1 MKKSLICAMAI
12 FFSLSLWAEG
22 EVVETFANINQPSA
36 TSAYSRAISSFDNQL
51 PLIYRNARCGTADTI
66 GKTQGIWLCR
76 VVGSATKY
84 NSYVELGQDENTTE
98 GRKEI
103 KFEGGVKGISF
114 AYRQFGYD
122 SAKGDDNAR
131 FILALK
137 INGTPVDSV
146 QFDPQ
151 PQPAL
156 VSGVFTKTLDVKVP
170 AKITIANL
178 SCPKDNPSTHTYG
191 RMVVGPITITPYL
204 LYTKKNVQVA
214 TGSQYTNETL
224 IDNRNNQNPIQY
236 SSSNTDVATVDAN
249 GLVTTIKEG
258 TTTISASWDG
268 ITTTYALTV
277 DGPAK
282 QGLHRVGTYNIRTS
296 GASADTGD
304 KAWSARRDAVVTMIR
319 DTMAFDVVSLQEVS
333 TTQHNYLKE
342 KLGSTYTILYSGT
355 AGGAELLYRT
365 EKYECLDNGTF
376 WLAPDPSTKP
386 SKPSWDAEYVRMT
399 VWAKLKD
406 KQTGEI
412 FVFGATHLDLNPV
425 SIREGARVNTEQL
438 SKIAGDYPCVV
449 TGDMNC
455 EPIDHDPHANF
466 GVYFANSRQ
475 VTKTAPRGSYN
486 TFSSGMNPIG
496 ASKLIDFVYVHNIE
510 VEDYY
515 TSASTIGRSLLPSDH
530 LPTVCTV
537 TLLPT
542 NREKTHY
549 VSSLDELRQVAK
561 TIQPNDTIIVEG
573 DYDFGSEPLKIANTC
588 VIIGKN
594 CTITGQTNLFQLA
607 DFITLDISNIHFKNV
622 TLSANTPDGG
632 VLAGSGLYLHVS
644 DCIIEDCT
652 TEAQGLV
659 CNNHADLTLDH
670 CIFRHN
676 MADKMVGCVY
686 MTNDKDLVVK
696 NCLYQDNQAA
706 KGAAIYATTT
716 GKIYIYGS
724 SFIGNVN
731 KSQGSVAVVAPTS
744 LADVRVVNSTFANN
758 KIDVKASIANKTTG
772 GSAIFLQG
780 GSTSQ
785 LTLMQTTVVGN
796 YTSCLRSGVSASD
809 FVGGA
814 IYVMSGN
821 ISLTN
826 NIIAGNYSSC
836 PRRGDISLVD
846 STAVKTGH
854 NNIFSCQS
862 NMNYRKGLTDVA
874 AEDWTSACNELVS
887 FLGGTASTTYQP
899 ALMAFGSDKEVISIA
914 PLTTTY
920 ASKNIQN
927 IAENMLKAT
936 YVGSDIMNEGGLT
949 GTLERDQ
956 VGAYRAPF
964 DPQAL
969 VNKSVPGAIEY
980 GTKGEPVVSLKEI
993 LFSKNINCS
1002 KPVKTFHNGRIVI
1015 NLNGAYYNLLGQQ
1028 E

>member
-22 EVVETFANINQPSA
+22 EVVETFANINQPTA
-36 TSAYSRAISSFDNQL
+36 TSAYTPTISSFDSQL
-51 PLIYRNARCGTADTI
+51 PLIYRNARCGTSDTI
-66 GKTQGIWLCR
+66 GTTQGVWLCR

-84 NSYVELGQDENTTE
+84 NSYIELGQDENTTE

-103 KFEGGVKGISF
+103 KFEGGIKGISF

-122 SAKGDDNAR
+122 PNKGDDKAR

-137 INGTPVDSV
+137 INGTAVDSV
-146 QFDPQ
+146 QFD

-170 AKITIANL
+170 AKITISNL
-178 SCPKDNPSTHTYG
+178 SYPKDNPSTHTYG

-204 LYTKKNVQVA
+204 LYTKKDVRAVV
-214 TGSQYTNETL
+214 GEQYTNETL
-224 IDNRNNQNPIQY
+224 IDNRDNQTPIQFT
-236 SSSNTDVATVDAN
+236 SSNTDVATVDAN
-249 GLVTTIKEG
+249 GAVTALKEG
-258 TTTISASWDG
+258 TTTIKATWDG
-268 ITTTYALTV
+268 ITTSYTLTV
-277 DGPAK
+277 AAPVGK
-282 QGLHRVGTYNIRTS
+282 SVHRVGTYNIRTS

-319 DTMAFDVVSLQEVS
+319 DTMEFDVVSLQEVS

-342 KLGSTYTILYSGT
+342 KLSSTYTVLYSGT

-376 WLAPDPSTKP
+376 WLAPDPSKKP

-412 FVFGATHLDLNPV
+412 LVFGATHLDLNPV

-438 SKIAGDYPCVV
+438 RQIAGDYPCVV

-466 GVYFANSRQ
+466 GMYFANARQ
-475 VTKTAPRGSYN
+475 ICKVAPRGSYN

-515 TSASTIGRSLLPSDH
+515 TSASTLGRSLLPSDH
-530 LPTVCTV
+530 LPTVCAV
-537 TLLPT
+537 TLLST
-542 NREKTHY
+542 DREKTHR
-549 VSSLDELRQVAK
+549 VTTLDELRQVAK
-561 TIQPNDTIIVEG
+561 TIQPNDTIIIEG
-573 DYDFGSEPLKIANTC
+573 DYDFGTEPLEIANTC
-588 VIIGKN
+588 VIKGEN
-594 CTITGQTNLFQLA
+594 CTITGQTNLFHLA
-607 DFITLDISNIHFKNV
+607 DFITIDISNIQFKNV
-622 TLSANTPDGG
+622 SIPVNTPDGG
-632 VLAGSGLYLHVS
+632 ILSGSGVYLNMT
-644 DCIIEDCT
+644 DCVIEDCT
-652 TEAQGLV
+652 TEGQGLI
-659 CNNHADLTLDH
+659 CNNRADLILDH
-670 CIFRHN
+670 CVFRHN
-676 MADKMVGCVY
+676 VTEKMMGCVY
-686 MTNDKDLVVK
+686 MINNKDLVVK
-696 NCLYQDNQAA
+696 NCLFQENQAA

-731 KSQGSVAVVAPTS
+731 KMQGSVAVVAPSS

-758 KIDVKASIANKTTG
+758 KIDVKASMVNKTTG
-772 GSAIFLQG
+772 GSAIFLQAG
-780 GSTSQ
+780 ETSQ

-796 YTSCLRSGVSASD
+796 YTSCLRNGVTASD

-836 PRRGDISLVD
+836 PRRGDISMVD

-854 NNIFSCQS
+854 NNVFSCQS

-874 AEDWTSACNELVS
+874 AADWTAACNELVS
-887 FLGGTASTTYQP
+887 FLGGTVSTTYQP
-899 ALMAFGSDKEVISIA
+899 ALMAFGPNEDVISIA
-914 PLTTTY
+914 PISTQY
-920 ASKNIQN
+920 ASKNVQN

-956 VGAYRAPF
+956 VGALRAPF
-964 DPQAL
+964 DSQSA
-969 VNKSVPGAIEY
+969 VNKTVPGAVEF
-980 GTKGEPVVSLKEI
+980 GTQGEPVVGLKDI
-993 LFSKNINCS
+993 PSSVAQPQYTKRLY
-1002 KPVKTFHNGRIVI
+1002 NGRILI
-1015 NLNGAYYNLLGQQ
+1015 NVNGINYNLLGGR

>member
-1 MKKSLICAMAI
+1 MKKSLISAIAI

-22 EVVETFANINQPSA
+22 EVVEDFANIDQPSA
-36 TSAYSRAISSFDNQL
+36 TSAYTSIISSFDNHL
-51 PLIYRNARCGTADTI
+51 PLIYRNARCGTSDTI
-66 GKTQGIWLCR
+66 GTTQGIWLCR
-76 VVGSATKY
+76 VVGSAKKY
-84 NSYVELGQDENTTE
+84 NSYIELGQDENTTE

-122 SAKGDDNAR
+122 PNKGDDKAR
-131 FILALK
+131 FILAVK

-146 QFDPQ
+146 QFDPI
-151 PQPAL
+151 PTY

-178 SCPKDNPSTHTYG
+178 SYPKDNPSTHTYG

-204 LYTKKNVQVA
+204 LYTKKDVRAVV
-214 TGSQYTNETL
+214 GEQYTNETL
-224 IDNRNNQNPIQY
+224 IDNRDNQTPIQY
-236 SSSNTDVATVDAN
+236 TSSNTDVATVDAN
-249 GLVTTIKEG
+249 GAVTALKKG
-258 TTTISASWDG
+258 TTTIKATWDG
-268 ITTTYALTV
+268 ITTSYTLTV
-277 DGPAK
+277 AAPVGK
-282 QGLHRVGTYNIRTS
+282 SVHRVGTYNIRTS
-296 GASADTGD
+296 GASSDTGD
-304 KAWSARRDAVVTMIR
+304 KAWSARREAVITMIR

-333 TTQHNYLKE
+333 TTQHNYIKE
-342 KLGSTYTILYSGT
+342 KLSSTYTLLYSET

-365 EKYECLDNGTF
+365 EKYECLESGTF
-376 WLAPDPSTKP
+376 WLAPDPSKKP

-412 FVFGATHLDLNPV
+412 LVFGATHLDLNPV

-438 SKIAGDYPCVV
+438 RQIAGDYPCVV

-455 EPIDHDPHANF
+455 EPNDHDPHANF
-466 GVYFANSRQ
+466 GVYFANARQ
-475 VTKTAPRGSYN
+475 ICKVAPRGSYN

-515 TSASTIGRSLLPSDH
+515 TSASTLGRSLLPSDH

-542 NREKTHY
+542 DREKTHY

-594 CTITGQTNLFQLA
+594 CTITGKTNLFQLA

-652 TEAQGLV
+652 TEAQGLI
-659 CNNHADLTLDH
+659 CNNRADLALDH

-676 MADKMVGCVY
+676 VTDKMMGCVY

-696 NCLYQDNQAA
+696 NCLFQDNQAA

-731 KSQGSVAVVAPTS
+731 KMQGSVAVVAPTS

-758 KIDVKASIANKTTG
+758 KIDVKASLANKTTG
-772 GSAIFLQG
+772 GSAIFLQA

-836 PRRGDISLVD
+836 PRRGDISMVD

-874 AEDWTSACNELVS
+874 MEDWTSACNELVS

-899 ALMAFGSDKEVISIA
+899 ALMAFGPNEDVISIA
-914 PLTTTY
+914 PVSTQY
-920 ASKNIQN
+920 ASKNVQN

-949 GTLERDQ
+949 GTLELDQ

-980 GTKGEPVVSLKEI
+980 GTKGEPVVGLKEI
-993 LFSKNINCS
+993 PFANKLDYSQ
-1002 KPVKTFHNGRIVI
+1002 PVKTLHNGRIVI
-1015 NLNGAYYNLLGQQ
+1015 NINGAHYNLLGQQ

>member
-1 MKKSLICAMAI
+1 MKKLL
-12 FFSLSLWAEG
+12 LSLVALTIITTLCAATTVTEDYKN
-22 EVVETFANINQPSA
+22 VNQPSA
-36 TSAYSRAISSFDNQL
+36 TSSYTPTICSFDNQL

-66 GKTQGIWLCR
+66 GTTQGIWLCR
-76 VVGSATKY
+76 VVGSATKHNAY
-84 NSYVELGQDENTTE
+84 IEIGQDENTQE
-98 GRKEI
+98 GREEI

-114 AYRQFGYD
+114 AYRQFGFD
-122 SAKGDDNAR
+122 PNKGDDNAR
-131 FILALK
+131 FILAVR
-137 INGTPVDSV
+137 INGTGIDSV

-151 PQPAL
+151 KTP
-156 VSGVFTKTLDVKVP
+156 VSGVFTRAMDVKVP

-178 SCPKDNPSTHTYG
+178 SFPKDDPTSYTYG

-204 LYTKKNVQVA
+204 LYTSKNVKIMV
-214 TGSQYTNETL
+214 GDQYTNENL
-224 IDNRNNQNPIQY
+224 IDNRDNQTPIQY

-249 GLVTTIKEG
+249 GLVTALKDG
-258 TTTISASWDG
+258 TTTIRATWDG
-268 ITTTYALTV
+268 ITTSYSLTV
-277 DGPAK
+277 AKDGK
-282 QGLHRVGTYNIRTS
+282 NTHRIGTFNIRTS

-304 KAWSARRDAVVTMIR
+304 KAWSARREAVITMIR
-319 DTMAFDVVSLQEVS
+319 DTMEYDVVSLQEVS
-333 TTQHNYLKE
+333 TTQHNYLSE
-342 KLGSTYTILYSGT
+342 KLAATYTLLYSGT

-365 EKYECLDNGTF
+365 AKYDVLDKGTF

-386 SKPSWDAEYVRMT
+386 SKPSWDAQYVRMT

-412 FVFGATHLDLNPV
+412 FVFGATHLDLNPI
-425 SIREGARVNTEQL
+425 SIREGARVNAEQL
-438 SKIAGDYPCVV
+438 SLIAGDYPCIVA
-449 TGDMNC
+449 GDMNC

-466 GVYFANSRQ
+466 GAYFANARQ
-475 VTKTAPRGSYN
+475 ICKIEPRGSYN

-496 ASKLIDFVYVHNIE
+496 ASKLIDFVYVHGIE
-510 VEDYY
+510 IEDYY
-515 TSASTIGRSLLPSDH
+515 VSSSTIGRSLLPSDH
-530 LPTVCTV
+530 LPTVCEMTM
-537 TLLPT
+537 LPT
-542 NREKTHY
+542 TREKVHR
-549 VSSLDELRQVAK
+549 VSNMDELRQVAK

-573 DYDFGSEPLKIANTC
+573 DYDFGLEPLKIANTC
-588 VIIGKN
+588 VIIGNN
-594 CTITGQTNLFQLA
+594 CTITGKTNLFQLA

-652 TEAQGLV
+652 TEAQGLIS
-659 CNNHADLTLDH
+659 NNRADLTLDH

-676 MADKMVGCVY
+676 VTDKMMGCVY

-696 NCLYQDNQAA
+696 NCLFQDNQAA

-731 KSQGSVAVVAPTS
+731 KTQGSVALVAPS
-744 LADVRVVNSTFANN
+744 SHADVRVVNSTFANN
-758 KIDVKASIANKTTG
+758 KIDVKASLANKTTG
-772 GSAIFLQG
+772 GSALFLQAAATG
-780 GSTSQ
+780 Q

-796 YTSCLRSGVSASD
+796 YTSCLKNGVNAPD

-821 ISLTN
+821 LSLTN

-862 NMNYRKGLTDVA
+862 NMNYRKSLTDVA
-874 AEDWTSACNELVS
+874 AADWTTACNELVS

-899 ALMAFGSDKEVISIA
+899 ALMAFGPNEDVISIA
-914 PLTTTY
+914 PISTQY
-920 ASKNIQN
+920 ASKNVQN

-936 YVGSDIMNEGGLT
+936 YVGSDILNEGGLT

-956 VGAYRAPF
+956 TGALRAPF

-969 VNKSVPGAIEY
+969 SSLSVPGAIEY
-980 GTKGEPVVSLKEI
+980 GTQGTPIPMNIDNTLAPIQKHKVMKYIEKGNL
-993 LFSKNINCS
+993 
-1002 KPVKTFHNGRIVI
+1002 VI
-1015 NLNGAYYNLLGQQ
+1015 RVDDCTYTILGQTL
-1028 E
+1028 